1 MTAATEVPGTLRPS
15 GAHIRAHC
23 AGSFVLQLLYPEDAE
38 SPKAREGTAA
48 HFYATEAVLG
58 RVHPVGTITPNGHPI
73 DAEMV
78 EGGNAFVEDIIGCQT
93 ALASVTM
100 PGPPWSFGVEQKLT
114 MHERVH
120 PDCEGTPDAFLLD
133 LSMRALYVWDFKYGH
148 GYVDPYRNEQLLEY
162 CAGVFEAYE
171 LTDEDV
177 APLSVS
183 IRIVQPRNYDE
194 AGPVRRWD
202 TTGAEVLREL
212 DRLRAAEH
220 AAKQPNAPT
229 QTGAHCRYCTAL
241 TACRTAQ
248 EVGMLG
254 VDLSGSSLP
263 RDLPPAAAGLF
274 LRKLTAA
281 SKRLE
286 ALRDALSEQVAA
298 EVRKGAPDTG
308 HAIEPS
314 PGREYWDVDLPTL
327 LATGDAM
334 GCDLRKPVEAI
345 TPAQA
350 RKAGLDASV
359 TTVYAKRKT
368 AMKLVERNDDRAAR
382 IFGGVS

>member
-1 MTAATEVPGTLRPS
+1 MTAPEVPGTLRPS

-23 AGSFVLQLLYPEDAE
+23 AGSFALQLLYPEDEE

-73 DAEMV
+73 DADMI
-78 EGGNAFVEDIIGCQT
+78 EGGECFVRDIAQEA
-93 ALASVTM
+93 ALL
-100 PGPPWSFGVEQKLT
+100 PPEYRQALRVEQKLT
-114 MHERVH
+114 MHKRIH
-120 PDCEGTPDAFLLD
+120 PDCEGTPDAFLLCVAATR
-133 LSMRALYVWDFKYGH
+133 LIVWDYKYGH

-212 DRLRAAEH
+212 ERLRAAEH
-220 AAKQPNAPT
+220 AAKQPGAPT

-241 TACRTAQ
+241 TACRAAQ
-248 EVGMLG
+248 SVGMLG
-254 VDLSGSSLP
+254 VDLAGSSIP

>member
-1 MTAATEVPGTLRPS
+1 MTEVPGTLRPS

-23 AGSFVLQLLYPEDAE
+23 AGSFALQLLYPEDEE

-48 HFYATEAVLG
+48 HFYATEAALG

-78 EGGNAFVEDIIGCQT
+78 EGGDCFVRDIEQELARPSIETLAAFK
-93 ALASVTM
+93 
-100 PGPPWSFGVEQKLT
+100 VEQKLT
-114 MHERVH
+114 MHDRIH
-120 PDCEGTPDAFLLD
+120 PDCEGTPDAYLLCVEAEK
-133 LSMRALYVWDFKYGH
+133 LIVWDFKYGH

-177 APLSVS
+177 APLAVS

-202 TTGAEVLREL
+202 TTGVEVLREL
-212 DRLRAAEH
+212 GRLRAAEH
-220 AAKQPNAPT
+220 AAKQPGAPT

-241 TACRTAQ
+241 TACRAAQ
-248 EVGMLG
+248 SVAMLG
-254 VDLSGSSLP
+254 VDLAGSSIP

-286 ALRDALSEQVAA
+286 ALRDALTEQVSA
-298 EVRKGAPDTG
+298 EVKRGAQDTG
-308 HAIEPS
+308 HAIEAAG
-314 PGREYWDVDLPTL
+314 GREFWDVEAPALF
-327 LATGDAM
+327 AMGDAM
-334 GCDLRKPVEAI
+334 GLDLRKPVEPI

-359 TTVYAKRKT
+359 TAVYAKRKT
-368 AMKLVERNDDRAAR
+368 ALKLVERDDDQAAR
-382 IFGGVS
+382 IFGGA

>member
-1 MTAATEVPGTLRPS
+1 MTPAQEVPGILRPS
-15 GAHIRAHC
+15 GADIRQHC
-23 AGSFVLQLLYPEDAE
+23 AGSFALQLLYPEDAE

-58 RVHPVGTITPNGHPI
+58 RVHPVGTLAPNGHPI
-73 DAEMV
+73 DAEMI
-78 EGGNAFVEDIIGCQT
+78 EGGTVFVEDIVACQT
-93 ALASVTM
+93 ALASVTS
-100 PGPPWSFGVEQKLT
+100 PGPPWAFGVETKLT
-114 MHERVH
+114 MHERIH
-120 PDCEGTPDAFLLD
+120 PDCEGTPDAYLLD
-133 LSMRALYVWDFKYGH
+133 LHARALYVWDYKYGH
-148 GYVDPYRNEQLLEY
+148 GYVDPYRNAQLLEY

-177 APLSVS
+177 APLLVS

-202 TTGAEVLREL
+202 TTGEEVLREL
-212 DRLRAAEH
+212 ARLRAAEH
-220 AAKQPNAPT
+220 AAKRPGAPT
-229 QTGAHCRYCTAL
+229 QTGDHCRYCDAL
-241 TACRTAQ
+241 HACRAAQ
-248 EVGMLG
+248 AVGMLG
-254 VDLSGSSLP
+254 VDLSGSSIP

-281 SKRLE
+281 SQRLE
-286 ALRDALSEQVAA
+286 ALRDALTEQVSSQ
-298 EVRKGAPDTG
+298 VRNGAPDTG
-308 HAIEPS
+308 FAIEAA
-314 PGREYWDVDLPTL
+314 PGREFWDVDLPTL

-334 GCDLRKPVEAI
+334 GVDLRKKPEAI

>member
-1 MTAATEVPGTLRPS
+1 MSAPEVPGILRPS
-15 GAHIRAHC
+15 SAHIRAHC
-23 AGSFVLQLLYPEDAE
+23 AGSFALQLLYPEDEE

-78 EGGNAFVEDIIGCQT
+78 EGGDCFVRDVQAAID
-93 ALASVTM
+93 AM
-100 PGPPWSFGVEQKLT
+100 PLSSWRVEQKLT
-114 MHERVH
+114 MHERIH
-120 PDCEGTPDAFLLD
+120 PDCEGTPDAYLLD
-133 LSMRALYVWDFKYGH
+133 LHAGALYVWDFKYGH

-177 APLSVS
+177 TPLSVS

-212 DRLRAAEH
+212 ERLRAAEH

-241 TACRTAQ
+241 TACRAAQ
-248 EVGMLG
+248 EVAMLG
-254 VDLSGSSLP
+254 VDLAGSSIP

-298 EVRKGAPDTG
+298 EVRKGATDTG

-314 PGREYWDVDLPTL
+314 PGREYWDIPLTIL

-382 IFGGVS
+382 IFGGVG

>member
-1 MTAATEVPGTLRPS
+1 MTAPEVPGTLRPS

-23 AGSFVLQLLYPEDAE
+23 AGSFALQLLYPEDEE

-78 EGGNAFVEDIIGCQT
+78 EGGDCFVEDIAQEVALLAPDVRYDLRVETFVT
-93 ALASVTM
+93 AH
-100 PGPPWSFGVEQKLT
+100 K
-114 MHERVH
+114 RIH
-120 PDCEGTPDAFLLD
+120 PDCEGTPDGFLL
-133 LSMRALYVWDFKYGH
+133 ALAARKFRLWDFKYGH
-148 GYVDPYRNEQLLEY
+148 GYVDPFENEQTIEY
-162 CAGVFEAYE
+162 LAGVFEAYE
-171 LTDEDV
+171 LTDEDIRE
-177 APLSVS
+177 LDISV
-183 IRIVQPRNYDE
+183 RIVQPRNYDE
-194 AGPVRRWD
+194 AGPVRTWNP
-202 TTGAEVLREL
+202 TGQRVLEL
-212 DRLRAAEH
+212 IAKLSAAEH

-241 TACRTAQ
+241 TACRAAQ
-248 EVGMLG
+248 EVALLG
-254 VDLSGSSLP
+254 VDLAGSSIP